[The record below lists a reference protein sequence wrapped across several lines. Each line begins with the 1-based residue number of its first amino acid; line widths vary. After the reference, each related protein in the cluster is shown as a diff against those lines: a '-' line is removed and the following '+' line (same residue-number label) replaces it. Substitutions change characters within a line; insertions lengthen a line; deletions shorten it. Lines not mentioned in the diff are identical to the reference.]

1 MSETRDGPLMA
12 SILHLLHRAGQ
23 TADELFFKE
32 MQGAELT
39 PRQYAVL
46 VVLAQHENASQTDI
60 VNATG
65 IDRSTLADIVK
76 RMVDRG
82 LLARRRSKLDARAYS
97 VKLTAAGQAALKST
111 TPVAARVE
119 NALLKTLSA
128 SQRAVIVD
136 ALAAIVRSA
145 ETDNTQHTQA
155 KAVSRARG

>member
-1 MSETRDGPLMA
+1 MSDKREGPLM
-12 SILHLLHRAGQ
+12 SSVLHLLHRAGQ

-32 MQGAELT
+32 MEGSDLT

-76 RMVDRG
+76 RLVDRG
-82 LLARRRSKLDARAYS
+82 LLARKRSKLDARAYS

-111 TPVAARVE
+111 APIASRVE
-119 NALLKTLSA
+119 VAILKALPS
-128 SQRAVIVD
+128 SHRAAIVD
-136 ALAAIVRSA
+136 ALATIVRHGA
-145 ETDNTQHTQA
+145 GETA
-155 KAVSRARG
+155 AAPGLRVRR

>member
-1 MSETRDGPLMA
+1 MKENHDGPLTA

-23 TADELFFKE
+23 TADERFFKE

-82 LLARRRSKLDARAYS
+82 LLARKRSKLDARAYS
-97 VKLTAAGQAALKST
+97 VKLTAAGQSALKST
-111 TPVAARVE
+111 NPVAARVE
-119 NALLKTLSA
+119 NALLKSLSA

-136 ALAAIVRSA
+136 ALAAIVRQSA
-145 ETDNTQHTQA
+145 DDGVQQA
-155 KAVSRARG
+155 QPKAGSRARG

>member
-1 MSETRDGPLMA
+1 MADKREGPLMT
-12 SILHLLHRAGQ
+12 SVLHLLHRAGQ

-32 MQGAELT
+32 MDGSDLT

-76 RMVDRG
+76 RLVDRG
-82 LLARRRSKLDARAYS
+82 LLARKRSKLDARAYA

-111 TPVAARVE
+111 APVALRVE
-119 NALLKTLSA
+119 DALLKALPSTH
-128 SQRAVIVD
+128 RAAIID
-136 ALAAIVRSA
+136 ALAAIVRHSTGESPA
-145 ETDNTQHTQA
+145 ATSTRT
-155 KAVSRARG
+155 RR